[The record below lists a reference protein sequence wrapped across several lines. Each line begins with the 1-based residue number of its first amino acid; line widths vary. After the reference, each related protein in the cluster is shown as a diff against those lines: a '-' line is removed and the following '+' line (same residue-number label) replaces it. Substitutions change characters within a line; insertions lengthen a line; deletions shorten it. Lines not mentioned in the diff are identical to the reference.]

1 MALTHGGNL
10 NAAMARFGGR
20 REQWLDLSTGISPRS
35 WPVPPVP
42 EAVWQRL
49 PEADDDLVAAAAGY
63 YGCDERGVLPV
74 PGSQHAIALLPSLWP
89 RDAVA
94 LPRWGYEEHRAAW
107 EAAGH
112 RCTFYRDLAELEA
125 RVADEAVHYAVVIN
139 PNNPLGELFDPA
151 SLLALASALGER
163 GGRLLVDEAF
173 IDHGSGD
180 SLIPVAHPA
189 VVVLRS
195 VGKFFGLA
203 GLRLGFA
210 LAPRREIAA
219 LAAATNPWAVSH
231 PARWIGAAALADTRW
246 QARQRLWI
254 EEVGNRWR
262 RDIQALLPGRA
273 VRGAGLFASVSLPA
287 KTALGLQ
294 VAAAGQALWLRVY
307 GPRGDEAV
315 VRFGLPPP
323 GRERDARERLRRA
336 VGNCEDLRELG
347 LGQ

>member
-10 NAAMARFGGR
+10 NAAMARFGGG

-49 PEADDDLVAAAAGY
+49 PEEGDGLVAAAAAY
-63 YGCDERGVLPV
+63 YGCEEHSLLPV
-74 PGSQHAIALLPSLWP
+74 PGSQHAIALLPRQWP

-107 EAAGH
+107 AAAGH
-112 RCTFYRDLAELEA
+112 CCTFYRDQAELEA
-125 RVADEAVHYAVVIN
+125 RVADGAVRYAVVIN

-151 SLLALASALGER
+151 SLLAVASVLGER

-173 IDHGSGD
+173 IDHSPGD
-180 SLIPVAHPA
+180 SLVPIAHPA

-210 LAPRREIAA
+210 LAPESDIAA

-231 PARWIGAAALADTRW
+231 PARWIGAAALADTHW
-246 QARQRLWI
+246 QVRQRLWI
-254 EEVGNRWR
+254 EDAGSCWR
-262 RDIQALLPGRA
+262 RDIQAHLPEHK

-307 GPRGDEAV
+307 GPREGEAV
-315 VRFGLPPP
+315 ARFGLPPP
-323 GRERDARERLRRA
+323 GRERDARKRLRRA
-336 VGNCEDLRELG
+336 VAECEDLLELG
-347 LGQ
+347 LK